1 MNQEKYLDSEEFREG
16 YEDACI
22 DLLNGDL
29 TEDSA
34 FELVK
39 EDITIVKKDEDEDF
53 KNLFSDIDDDEDEDE
68 DEDCCEDCDE
78 DLDCPY
84 HKGFIKG
91 YAKGYEDAAEEY
103 YEDEEVD
110 RVKKFEDSY
119 PEEIVLDAAPF
130 NTIESIKDE
139 IRVMVSKLY
148 NEVERN
154 VLIDDLFD
162 LLGHLDNL
170 ETLLAGKAVLDFY
183 VLD

>member
-1 MNQEKYLDSEEFREG
+1 MNQEKYLDSEEFRDG

-68 DEDCCEDCDE
+68 DCCEDCDVYEIAYKHGYSDGLE
-78 DLDCPY
+78 D
-84 HKGFIKG
+84 
-91 YAKGYEDAAEEY
+91 GYEEAIEN
-103 YEDEEVD
+103 EEVD
-110 RVKKFEDSY
+110 RVKKFESSN
-119 PEEIVLDAAPF
+119 PEEIVLDATPF
-130 NTIESIKDE
+130 NTIESIKDD
-139 IRVMVSKLY
+139 IRVMVSKLHHKEI
-148 NEVERN
+148 EVERN
-154 VLIDDLFD
+154 VLIDNLFD
-162 LLGHLDNL
+162 LVDNLDNL

-183 VLD
+183 ALD